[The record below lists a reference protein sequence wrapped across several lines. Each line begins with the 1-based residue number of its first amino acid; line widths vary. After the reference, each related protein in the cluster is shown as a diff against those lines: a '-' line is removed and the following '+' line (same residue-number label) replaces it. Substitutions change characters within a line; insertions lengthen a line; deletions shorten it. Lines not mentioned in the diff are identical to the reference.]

1 MNAINKRGF
10 ARRFE
15 GWCRTCELVML
26 RALLFGCFT
35 FEVYRFVHWLC
46 ICSPR

>member
-1 MNAINKRGF
+1 MNAIKKRCF

-15 GWCRTCELVML
+15 VWCRTCELVML

-35 FEVYRFVHWLC
+35 FEVYRFARWLW
-46 ICSPR
+46 IGRSR